1 MDRYFSKAH
10 HCINTNVSGKH
21 FKKVTTK
28 DKVDTLKRTRLLIIT
43 ISIVGLLSLFSL
55 TMTVFAWGTADSTIY
70 YLLLY
75 PTLLLSTIL
84 TIAKIRFGF
93 VLTLVLSICYIVLLT
108 PEIGEY
114 IIFKLDNIALFG
126 VLFIPYLTFLV
137 LTPLTVKYLTSN
149 LKQGQLITKLSIALS
164 FGFVLFAIFDRYDKD
179 YRDNIFIEL
188 TLTDGNEAKLVCKPG
203 FADSREFKLNTDSKD
218 LIETAK
224 KQGDFLHGSYL
235 ISNVGIRKRFKFD
248 KLVSVTITD
257 LNGVDLKNELTLE
270 KDKLN
275 GDISFLNK

>member
-1 MDRYFSKAH
+1 
-10 HCINTNVSGKH
+10 
-21 FKKVTTK
+21 
-28 DKVDTLKRTRLLIIT
+28 
-43 ISIVGLLSLFSL
+43 
-55 TMTVFAWGTADSTIY
+55 MTVFAWGTGDSTIN
-70 YLLLY
+70 YLLFY

-137 LTPLTVKYLTSN
+137 LAPLTVKYLTSN

-164 FGFVLFAIFDRYDKD
+164 FGFILFAVFDRYDKD

-203 FADSREFKLNTDSKD
+203 FADSRQFKLSTDSKD

-224 KQGDFLHGSYL
+224 KRGDFLHGSYL

-257 LNGVDLKNELTLE
+257 FNGANLKSELTWE
-270 KDKLN
+270 KDKLD

>member
-1 MDRYFSKAH
+1 
-10 HCINTNVSGKH
+10 
-21 FKKVTTK
+21 
-28 DKVDTLKRTRLLIIT
+28 
-43 ISIVGLLSLFSL
+43 VGLLSLFSL
-55 TMTVFAWGTADSTIY
+55 TMTVFAWGTGDSTIY
-70 YLLLY
+70 YLLFY

-84 TIAKIRFGF
+84 TIAKVRFGF
-93 VLTLVLSICYIVLLT
+93 ILTLVISICYIVLLT
-108 PEIGEY
+108 PEVGEY
-114 IIFKLDNIALFG
+114 IIFKLDNVALFG

-164 FGFVLFAIFDRYDKD
+164 FGFVLFAVLDRYDKD

-188 TLTDGNEAKLVCKPG
+188 TLTDGNEAKLICKPG
-203 FADSREFKLNTDSKD
+203 FADTREFKLSTDSKD

-235 ISNVGIRKRFKFD
+235 ISNVGIKKRFKFD

-257 LNGVDLKNELTLE
+257 FNGADLKNELTWE
-270 KDKLN
+270 KDKLD